1 MGFIV
6 KLFRPALT
14 LILVVNLSLN
24 QLQLQ
29 AQRQMEQ
36 LNRGVVA
43 VKVSGGVY
51 VSWRVLGNE
60 WKDVSYN
67 IYRES
72 TKLNTEPITGASCWS
87 DPYGTTESTYSVAAV
102 INNIEQP
109 ASSPVDV
116 WGTNYKNIP
125 LQIPAG
131 GTTPDGVNYTYNAND
146 CSVGDLDGDGDY
158 EIVLKWDPSNS
169 KDNSQS
175 GYTGNVYL
183 DAYEL
188 DGTHLWRIDLG
199 RNIRAGAHYT
209 QFMVYDL
216 DGDGK
221 SEIACKT
228 ADATI
233 DGTGV
238 IIGNA
243 SADYRNASGYILSGP
258 EYLTIFDGETGKALV
273 TTAYEPPRGT
283 VSSWGDSYGNRVDR
297 FLACVAYLDGKRPS
311 LVMCRGYYTRTVLV
325 AWDWRDSTLTKRWVF
340 DTNNGY
346 SDYRGQGN
354 HNLSVADV
362 DEDGKDEIIYGA
374 CAIDDDGTGLWTT
387 GLGHGDAMHVSD
399 IDITRPGLEKW
410 GIHEGTNNPGS
421 ALLDARTGEIIW
433 KTANAD
439 VGRGVSAD
447 LTAAFPGMECWGGTT
462 GLRSSTNKYAG
473 SSPSSSNFVIW
484 WDGDDLRELL
494 DATSI
499 DKYNGDLLLFATGCL
514 SNNGTKSTPCL
525 QADILGDWREEVIF
539 RLADNTALRIYVSAI
554 TTQRRLYTLMHDP
567 QYRLSI
573 AWQNVAYNQ
582 PPHTGFFLGYGMD
595 VPPPPPVYRS
605 KLTWKA
611 GLTWDLETSKNW
623 LCNDTLA
630 WFSNGNDVL
639 FDISGSNI
647 NPIEL
652 NGSLFPSNV
661 TVYSP
666 TDYIFEGSGSL
677 SGSMGLLKAGS
688 GTLTLN
694 SDYNYSGKTEV
705 WGGTLMVNGSLSQ
718 SSVEV
723 NRSATIG
730 GAGIF
735 GKGLT
740 IRKQGNLIVGP
751 SSGSADTLRVSQ
763 YLNQEGRVNMYFDL
777 SGDTSGVTRK
787 NDILIVDGD
796 LNLTD
801 TNSIN
806 INMLEGYLNPG
817 TYTLI
822 KYSGNFNNTID
833 NFILNGLT
841 GVANELREINGAI
854 ELFVFKVRDPQSLVW
869 AGTSGNVWDL
879 AKTKNWLNGD
889 IHDWFVT
896 NDTVLFDDSAV
907 ITDIKLTGN
916 LPIGKMSVNASV
928 NYSFSGSG
936 SVCGT
941 TGIVKTGTGKLK
953 ITSKNN
959 YSGPTII
966 NGGILEIPGFTNSGI
981 SGPIGASTSDPSNL
995 VINNSAVYVTGE
1007 ISETDRGITIGEA
1020 WGTINTRDP
1029 DADIVING
1037 QITGSGKLNKTGTGR
1052 LTLSGNNTYTGG
1064 TYLKEGRIYLGNDS
1078 ANIRGLGTGLV
1089 TIENGTLEMFDYTNS
1104 IAYDCYWDMIIP
1116 EGANASLKLGSR
1128 CALTGS
1134 LTGSGTLNIYTP
1146 YIRAE
1151 LLGDW
1156 SGFNGNVNVTTD
1168 NDGGTFIPG
1177 NNKGYGGASVN
1188 LAKNVTMIYRHT
1200 ESDTIDIGD
1209 LSGVTES
1216 VLGAGGEGTATI
1228 TWRIGSGNSNSTFNG
1243 QINEVQFKNSGAKT
1257 SIIKTGTG
1265 TWTLTNA
1272 NTYSGGTLVE
1282 KGMLLVKNTSGSGTG
1297 TGQVDVGNAAT
1308 LSGNGSIAG
1317 PVTIQS
1323 GGAVS
1328 VNTSD
1333 IGIFTVNND
1342 LILQPGSYCCIDLNP
1357 VEKTSDR
1364 LLISGKMRL
1373 SGILYL
1379 INASN
1384 GSYSAGDSFRIFE
1397 TSACSGTFELI
1408 APLSPGKGLQWDT
1421 TGLCSTGY
1429 IHIIESPVS
1438 VKEEFQDGIVKIYPN
1453 PSSQKVY
1460 ISVEDRAITSTAK
1473 DISLRCYNELGIL
1486 CDNQII
1492 PILGNSSVIE
1502 YDLRKLGPGIY
1513 VIVINIDGHS
1523 YTRKLIKK

>member
-1 MGFIV
+1 MIKIKSNL
-6 KLFRPALT
+6 KLLT
-14 LILVVNLSLN
+14 LIFISFICVTLHS
-24 QLQLQ
+24 
-29 AQRQMEQ
+29 QRQIEQ

-60 WKDVSYN
+60 WKDASYN
-67 IYRES
+67 LYRES
-72 TKLNTEPITGASCWS
+72 TKLNSEPITGASCWL
-87 DPYGTTESTYSVAAV
+87 DTDGTTESTYSVAAV
-102 INNIEQP
+102 IDEIEQP
-109 ASSPVDV
+109 VSSPVSV
-116 WGTNYKNIP
+116 WASNYKNIP
-125 LQIPAG
+125 VQIPAG

-188 DGTHLWRIDLG
+188 DGTHMWRIDLG

-273 TTAYEPPRGT
+273 TTDYEPPRGT

-297 FLACVAYLDGKRPS
+297 FLACIAYLDGKRPS

-374 CAIDDDGTGLWTT
+374 CAIDNDGTGLWTT

-447 LTAAFPGMECWGGTT
+447 LTADFPGMECWGGTS

-499 DKYNGDLLLFATGCL
+499 NKYDGDLLLFGTGCL

-539 RLADNTALRIYVSAI
+539 RLADNTALRIYVSTI

-582 PPHTGFFLGYGMD
+582 PPHTEFFLGYGMD
-595 VPPPPPVYRS
+595 SPPPPPVYRS
-605 KLTWKA
+605 KLTWKS
-611 GLTWDLETSKNW
+611 GLSWDHETSKNW
-623 LCNDTLA
+623 LCNDTIS
-630 WFSNGNDVL
+630 WFSNGDDVL
-639 FDISGSNI
+639 FDISGSNG
-647 NPIEL
+647 NAIEL
-652 NGSLFPSNV
+652 TGNLYPSNI

-666 TDYIFEGSGSL
+666 VDYIFNGPGSL
-677 SGSMGLLKAGS
+677 TGTTGLLKAGS

-694 SDYNYSGKTEV
+694 SNNNYSGKTEV
-705 WGGTLMVNGSLSQ
+705 WGGTLLVNGSLSQ
-718 SSVEV
+718 SPVEV

-740 IRKQGNLIVGP
+740 IGKHGNLIVGP
-751 SSGSADTLRVSQ
+751 SSGSADTLRISE
-763 YLNQEGRVNMYFDL
+763 YLNQEGKVNMYFDL
-777 SGDTSGVTRK
+777 SADTGGVTRK

-806 INMLEGYLNPG
+806 VNMLEGYLNPG

-822 KYSGNFNNTID
+822 KYSGNFNNSID

-841 GVANELREINGAI
+841 GVANELRETNGAI
-854 ELFVFKVRDPQSLVW
+854 ELYVFKVRDPQSLVW

-879 AKTKNWLNGD
+879 AKTVNWLNGD
-889 IHDWFVT
+889 TPDWFVT
-896 NDTVLFDDSAV
+896 NDSVLFDDSAV

-916 LPIGKMSVNASV
+916 LPVGKMSVNASI
-928 NYSFSGSG
+928 NYSFSGDG
-936 SVCGT
+936 SICGT
-941 TGIVKTGTGKLK
+941 TGITKSGTGKLK
-953 ITSKNN
+953 ITSNN
-959 YSGPTII
+959 NFSGPTII
-966 NGGILEIPGFTNSGI
+966 KNGILEMPRFTKSGIPGPVGTS
-981 SGPIGASTSDPSNL
+981 STDPANFIL
-995 VINNSAVYVTGE
+995 NNAAVYVTGE
-1007 ISETDRGITIGEA
+1007 ISETDRGITLGED
-1020 WGTINTRDP
+1020 WGTINTADP

-1052 LTLSGNNTYTGG
+1052 LTLSANNTYAGG
-1064 TYLKEGRIYLGNDS
+1064 TYLKEGKIYLGNDN
-1078 ANIRGLGTGLV
+1078 ANMYGLGTGAV

-1104 IAYDCYWDMIIP
+1104 NAYDCYWDLIIP
-1116 EGANASLKLGSR
+1116 EGSNANLRLGSR
-1128 CALTGS
+1128 CGLTGS
-1134 LTGSGTLNIYTP
+1134 LTGTGTLNLYTP
-1146 YIRAE
+1146 YVRAE

-1168 NDGGTFIPG
+1168 NDGGSFIPG
-1177 NNKGYGGASVN
+1177 NKSGYAGTSIN
-1188 LAKNVTMIYRHT
+1188 LASKVTMIYRQT
-1200 ESDTIDIGD
+1200 VNDTIDIGD
-1209 LSGVTES
+1209 LSGAPES
-1216 VLGAGGEGTATI
+1216 VLGAGGEGTTTI

-1243 QINEVQFKNSGAKT
+1243 QINEAQFKNSGAKT

-1282 KGMLLVKNTSGSGTG
+1282 GGMLLVKNTSGSGTG
-1297 TGQVDVGNAAT
+1297 TGQVKVGNTAT
-1308 LSGNGSIAG
+1308 LSGTNSIAG
-1317 PVTIQS
+1317 PVIIES
-1323 GGAVS
+1323 GGAIS
-1328 VNTSD
+1328 VNTSN
-1333 IGIFTVNND
+1333 IGIFTVGND
-1342 LILQPGSYCCIDLNP
+1342 LTLKSGSYCCIDLNP
-1357 VEKTSDR
+1357 LTKTSDK
-1364 LLISGKMRL
+1364 LSVSGKMRL
-1373 SGILYL
+1373 GGILYL
-1379 INASN
+1379 TNASS
-1384 GSYSAGDSFRIFE
+1384 GYYSAGDSFRIFE

-1408 APLSPGKGLQWDT
+1408 APLTPGKGLQWDT
-1421 TGLCSTGY
+1421 TGLSSTGY
-1429 IHIIESPVS
+1429 IHVVESPVS
-1438 VKEEFQDGIVKIYPN
+1438 VNEEYQDGTIKIYPN

-1460 ISVEDRAITSTAK
+1460 ISFEDKAITSIAK
-1473 DISLRCYNELGIL
+1473 EISLRCYNELAKL
-1486 CDNQII
+1486 CDNQLIMVSE
-1492 PILGNSSVIE
+1492 NSFTIE
-1502 YDLRKLGPGIY
+1502 YDIRKLDPGIY
-1513 VIVINIDGHS
+1513 VIIITIDDHS